1 MGRHSYLTAKA
12 RRRQEKCLKLFCT
25 TNILGLNY
33 LASWRPG
40 ACPIQAG
47 LKSCALIFPSYFPS
61 FASISP
67 TSFLNSPGS

>member
-33 LASWRPG
+33 FASWRPG
-40 ACPIQAG
+40 G
-47 LKSCALIFPSYFPS
+47 
-61 FASISP
+61 
-67 TSFLNSPGS
+67 